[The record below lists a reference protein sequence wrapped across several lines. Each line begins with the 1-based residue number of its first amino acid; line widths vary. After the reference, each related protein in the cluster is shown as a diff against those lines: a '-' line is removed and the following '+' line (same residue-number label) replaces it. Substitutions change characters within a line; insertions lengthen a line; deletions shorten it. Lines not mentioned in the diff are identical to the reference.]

1 LPDQRKGRRP
11 IIAKEYTHEEKRKQE
26 LTMQIRPTTRND
38 LDAVMSIIEEARRT
52 IAALGINQ
60 WQNGS
65 PNRAMIEEDIALGQ
79 SRAVTLDGE
88 IVGTFALI
96 FDGEPTYRVIEQGS
110 WSLPDRSD
118 TGEWSYLAIHRVAVS
133 VASRGTGVSTAIIR
147 HAEDTARSL
156 GRTSLRID
164 THEGNVV
171 MRRMLEKHGFTH
183 RGTIHL
189 ENGDPRVAYE
199 KLL

>member
-1 LPDQRKGRRP
+1 
-11 IIAKEYTHEEKRKQE
+11 
-26 LTMQIRPTTRND
+26 MQIRPTTQND

-65 PNRAMIEEDIALGQ
+65 PNRAMIEEDISLGQ
-79 SRAVTLDGE
+79 GRAVTLNGE

-96 FDGEPTYRVIEQGS
+96 FDGEPTYDIIEEGA
-110 WSLPDRSD
+110 WSLPDRTE
-118 TGEWSYLAIHRVAVS
+118 TGEWSYLAIHRVAIS

-147 HAEDTARSL
+147 YAETTARAC
-156 GRTSLRID
+156 GRASLRID

-171 MRRMLEKHGFTH
+171 MRRMLEKHGFAYC
-183 RGTIHL
+183 GVIYL
-189 ENGDPRVAYE
+189 QSGAARVAYE
-199 KLL
+199 KLIK

>member
-1 LPDQRKGRRP
+1 MNIRKTR
-11 IIAKEYTHEEKRKQE
+11 AAD
-26 LTMQIRPTTRND
+26 LT
-38 LDAVMSIIEEARRT
+38 AVMGIIEEARRT

-60 WQNGS
+60 WQNGT
-65 PNRAMIEEDIALGQ
+65 PNAAMIAEDIQKEQG
-79 SRAVTLDGE
+79 RVVEIDG
-88 IVGTFALI
+88 IAVGTFALI
-96 FDGEPTYRVIEQGS
+96 FDGEPTYRIIEQGS
-110 WSLPDRSD
+110 WSLPDRTE

-171 MRRMLEKHGFTH
+171 MRRMLEKHGFVC
-183 RGTIHL
+183 RGVIHL

>member
-1 LPDQRKGRRP
+1 M
-11 IIAKEYTHEEKRKQE
+11 EYTHEEKRKQE

-38 LDAVMSIIEEARRT
+38 LDTVMSIIEEARRT

-110 WSLPDRSD
+110 WSLPDRTES
-118 TGEWSYLAIHRVAVS
+118 GEWSYLAIHRVAVS

-171 MRRMLEKHGFTH
+171 MRRMLEKHGFVH
-183 RGTIHL
+183 RGVIHL

>member
-1 LPDQRKGRRP
+1 
-11 IIAKEYTHEEKRKQE
+11 
-26 LTMQIRPTTRND
+26 MQIRPTTQND
-38 LDAVMSIIEEARRT
+38 LDAVMSIVEEARRT

-65 PNRAMIEEDIALGQ
+65 PNRAMIEEDISLGQ
-79 SRAVTLDGE
+79 GRAVTLNGE

-96 FDGEPTYRVIEQGS
+96 FDGEPTYDIIEEGA
-110 WSLPDRSD
+110 WSLPDRTE
-118 TGEWSYLAIHRVAVS
+118 TGESSYLAIHRVAIS

-147 HAEDTARSL
+147 YAETTARAC
-156 GRTSLRID
+156 GRASLRID

-171 MRRMLEKHGFTH
+171 MRRMLEKHGFVH
-183 RGTIHL
+183 RGVIHL